1 MSNDTKWIIGTLL
14 GLLSAQIA
22 AVVPSAPARGGMR
35 LMLGCLALLA
45 LAAFCNREPSRDS
58 AANRGPSRLEAR
70 FADVCPAGWRVRAAP
85 FGNGRLGVNTVFR
98 PATTHTPADR
108 NILEMYFF
116 DAGRDGVADVPRPAG
131 WPDTVWTVASHDT
144 DPSYP
149 YSEDRVRVCWRAR

>member
-1 MSNDTKWIIGTLL
+1 
-14 GLLSAQIA
+14 
-22 AVVPSAPARGGMR
+22 MR

-45 LAAFCNREPSRDS
+45 LVAFCNREPSRDG
-58 AANRGPSRLEAR
+58 AANRGPSRDGATTSRGPSRLEAR
-70 FADVCPAGWRVRAAP
+70 FADVCPAGWRARAAP

-98 PATTHTPADR
+98 PATTYTPADR

-116 DAGRDGVADVPRPAG
+116 DAGRGGVADVPRPAG

-149 YSEDRVRVCWRAR
+149 YSEGRVRVCWRAR